1 MQALMHLLS
10 SPGKEAIMIEE
21 TTGITVPKKRRA
33 DKESKSRKKQKQTME
48 EDKVV
53 EEPEIREITIP
64 TPEYVTL
71 EFSSEEE
78 IQI

>member
-1 MQALMHLLS
+1 MDKDEDLFVRNR
-10 SPGKEAIMIEE
+10 
-21 TTGITVPKKRRA
+21 TVPKKRRA

-48 EDKVV
+48 EDQVV

-71 EFSSEEE
+71 EFSSEEAASVDASSNSK
-78 IQI
+78 